1 MLDFSRKDYSKEEL
15 LRIMASDDP
24 EILQALFSQARKIR
38 KEVQGNKI
46 FAYGFVYFTT
56 YCRNNCNFCYYRNSN
71 KIERY
76 RKNKDEVLAISKSLI
91 DSGVNLIDLTMGE
104 DPQYHAEDFETVCQI
119 IKEIKE
125 VYDTPVM
132 ISPGV
137 VNHNIIDKFAEA
149 GADFY
154 ALYQETHNRELYA
167 KMRVGQDYDA
177 RMNAKLYAKEKGI
190 YIEEGL
196 LAGIGE
202 TSEDIVDSLLTMG
215 EIGARQVRVMSFIPQ
230 EGSPME
236 NCKTPDR
243 IEEQKIIALM
253 RLLYPGALIPAS
265 LDVDGIRGLKD
276 RINAGANLITSII
289 PPKSGFMGVA
299 HSTMD
304 VDEGGRTVE
313 EAASILDEMGLRIAS
328 KEEYEAFLRQVR
340 P

>member
-243 IEEQKIIALM
+243 IEELKIIALM